1 MDRKASAFFETV
13 VGKLPDA
20 VFVTD
25 EAHRIVYANPAVAR
39 HFGIDPAA
47 CIGQQIVGE
56 WRPDFQHSFRPYYL
70 SAAEQPDTSHFACAL
85 GNAAGQRAWFG
96 GSLVP
101 YREAGRFTGM
111 LCTFQDRSA
120 LRQAEDNLR
129 ESEARYRSLYESVP
143 VGVLMQLADGR
154 LAATNEAASRI
165 LRLSRDELLQRNG
178 NDDSWPTIHED
189 GRLFEPEDYPVSR
202 SLATGEP
209 CNDVVMGLCYP
220 DGTVWI
226 SINTRPLF
234 YESYDKP
241 YAVLASFTDIS
252 ELKHDKDA
260 LAGERRRLQNVIEA
274 TGAGVWEWN
283 VRTGET
289 IFNERWAEMLG
300 YSLAEL
306 QPTSLETWSHLS
318 HQDDLKHAQT
328 LIAQHLAGN
337 TPRYECELRM
347 RHKDG
352 HWVWILDRGR
362 IVAWTADGQPLWM
375 SGTHT
380 DISREKQSE
389 QELRESETRLRY
401 ESQRYQLLLRSAGDA
416 IHILDEHGILIEAS
430 DSFCQELGYARSELI
445 GKHVTAWNSA
455 MSPGQIWEK
464 LAPRSSGKAVDVFES
479 QYRRKDGSI
488 FDVEIATHYFNVDGQ
503 PVLFASARNISARK
517 AAEARAEKERIFR
530 KTIVEAIPGVFF
542 VLDGNGDI
550 LHWNRK
556 LEEYSGYSA
565 EELQGLNALKLF
577 APNEQGLISDRIKEV
592 LASGISGTEAEL
604 AGKNGQHTPFYFTS
618 ARVDLDG
625 RPLLTGIGIDITER
639 RRIDAQLKENAF
651 FLKESQAI
659 GQLGGWRA
667 DPTNNTLM
675 WTDGIYSI
683 VEIDPSYDL
692 DLETGLDFYLPDS
705 RRQVV
710 ENLQHTLTTGEPFT
724 IQVQVQA
731 AASGNIKWT
740 ELRGFPHF
748 AANGHIDY
756 LMGTLQDITASKE
769 VELELEQHRR
779 NLEEL
784 VALRTGKLETA
795 NRRLQQT
802 DHRLNTLFAIS
813 QQANQLD
820 EQALLRLGID
830 EAVRLSN
837 STIGYVHFI
846 NDDQETIEKMTWST
860 GTLMQCTATHQSHFP
875 ISRAGL
881 WADSV
886 RQKRPVI
893 HNDFQAESQRQGYP
907 VGHAHLVRHIGIPIL
922 ENGKV
927 RMLIG
932 VGNKTTDYDDND
944 VHELQLIGNDLWRIF
959 TRRRA
964 EIELAAAKEAAEAA
978 NRAKSAFLAN
988 MSHEIRTPLGAI
1000 SGLAHLLRRTGVSDK
1015 QGEQLDKIDAAS
1027 RHLLEIINSI
1037 LDLSK
1042 IEAGKFELG
1051 DDAVSIG
1058 GIFHNVASI
1067 LHTQL
1072 LNKKL
1077 TLRTELADFPAT
1089 LRGDATRLQQAL
1101 FNYAGNAMK
1110 FTEHGSITLRAKAEA
1125 EDEHSLLVRFEVE
1138 DTGIGIKPEVLE
1150 RLFSDFEQADNSTTR
1165 RYGGTGLGLAITRKI
1180 AGLMGGEAGV
1190 SSNYGQGSTFW
1201 FTARLRKQEGSQAT
1215 EHDNEEAQAEN
1226 VIARD
1231 YAGSRVLLVED
1242 EPINQEIARA
1252 LLEAIDLR
1260 VDVADDG
1267 QAALDIL
1274 ESEAYDLILMDM
1286 QMPRMDGLEAARL
1299 IRENPALDD
1308 TPILAM
1314 TANAFAEDKTR
1325 CLAAG
1330 MDDFIAK
1337 PIDPDL
1343 LFGALLRWLSS
1354 RHRRPVAS

>member
-1 MDRKASAFFETV
+1 MDRNASAFFETI

-25 EAHRIVYANPAVAR
+25 EAHCIVYANAAVAS

-56 WRPDFQHSFRPYYL
+56 WRADILHSFHPHYL
-70 SAAEQPDTSHFACAL
+70 DAAKRLETSHFVCAL
-85 GNAAGQRAWFG
+85 GNAAGQRTWFG
-96 GSLVP
+96 GALVP
-101 YREAGRFTGM
+101 YEEAGRFTGM

-154 LAATNEAASRI
+154 LAAANEAACRI
-165 LRLSRDELLQRNG
+165 LRLSQHELLQRNG
-178 NDDSWPTIHED
+178 NDNSWPTIHED
-189 GRLFEPEDYPVSR
+189 GRLFQPDEYPVSR
-202 SLATGEP
+202 TLVTGQA

-220 DGTVWI
+220 DATVWI
-226 SINTRPLF
+226 SINTQPLF
-234 YESYDKP
+234 YESYDQP

-260 LAGERRRLQNVIEA
+260 LASERRRLQNVIAA

-300 YSLAEL
+300 YRLDEL
-306 QPTSLETWSHLS
+306 QPSTLGTWAQLPHP
-318 HQDDLKHAQT
+318 DDLKHAQS
-328 LIAQHLAGN
+328 LITQHLAGH
-337 TPRYECELRM
+337 TAHYECEIRL

-362 IVAWTADGQPLWM
+362 IVSWSADGQPLWM

-380 DISREKQSE
+380 DISREKLAE
-389 QELRESETRLRY
+389 QELRDSESRLRY
-401 ESQRYQLLLRSAGDA
+401 ESQRYQLLLRNAGDG
-416 IHILDEHGILIEAS
+416 IHILDEQGRVIEAS
-430 DSFCQELGYARSELI
+430 DSFCNDLGYTREEMIGMHVSRWDTHSTKEELVAHITELLRSNKRL
-445 GKHVTAWNSA
+445 
-455 MSPGQIWEK
+455 
-464 LAPRSSGKAVDVFES
+464 VFETRH
-479 QYRRKDGSI
+479 RRKDGSY
-488 FDVEIATHYFNVDGQ
+488 FDVEIAAHHFEVDGKAM
-503 PVLFASARNISARK
+503 LFASARNIAARK
-517 AAEARAEKERIFR
+517 EAEAQAEKERIFR

-542 VLDGNGDI
+542 VLDQNGNI

-556 LEEYSGYSA
+556 LEEYSGCSA
-565 EELQGLNALKLF
+565 QELASMNALDLF
-577 APNEQGLISDRIKEV
+577 PPGERTFIAKRIKEV
-592 LASGISGTEAEL
+592 LASGITGTEAEVMH
-604 AGKNGQHTPFYFTS
+604 KNGSRTPFFITS
-618 ARVDLDG
+618 ARVELDG
-625 RPLLTGIGIDITER
+625 QPILTGIGIDITER
-639 RRIDAQLKENAF
+639 RRIDAQLQENTF
-651 FLKESQAI
+651 FLKESQTI

-667 DPTNNTLM
+667 DPNNNTLM
-675 WTDGIYSI
+675 WTDGVYAI
-683 VEIDPSYDL
+683 VEIDPDHHP
-692 DLETGLDFYLPDS
+692 DLETGLDLYLPES
-705 RRQVV
+705 RARVAAQ
-710 ENLQHTLTTGEPFT
+710 LQHTLASGEPFS
-724 IQVQVQA
+724 IQVQIQA
-731 AASGNIKWT
+731 VASGKTKWT

-748 AANGHIDY
+748 AANGKIDY
-756 LMGTLQDITASKE
+756 LMGTLQDISASKE

-784 VALRTGKLETA
+784 VAQRTGKLEAA
-795 NRRLQQT
+795 NRRLKLT
-802 DHRLNTLFAIS
+802 DHRLNTLFSIS

-820 EQALLRLGID
+820 EQTLLRLGID
-830 EAVRLSN
+830 EAVSLSN

-846 NDDQETIEKMTWST
+846 NDDQETIEKMTWSS
-860 GTLMQCTATHQSHFP
+860 GTLMQCSATHQSHFP

-886 RQKRPVI
+886 RQRKPVI
-893 HNDFQAESQRQGYP
+893 HNDFQSESQRQGYP
-907 VGHAHLVRHIGIPIL
+907 AGHAHLVRHIGIPIL

-932 VGNKTTDYDDND
+932 VGNKASDYDDND

-964 EIELAAAKEAAEAA
+964 EIELALAKEAAEAA
-978 NRAKSAFLAN
+978 NLAKSAFLAN

-1000 SGLAHLLRRTGVSDK
+1000 SGLAHLLRRSVVSDK
-1015 QGEQLDKIDAAS
+1015 QAEQLDKIDSAS

-1042 IEAGKFELG
+1042 IEAGKFELA
-1051 DDAVSIG
+1051 DDAVSVG
-1058 GIFHNVASI
+1058 GIFNNVASI
-1067 LHTQL
+1067 LHGQL
-1072 LNKKL
+1072 LSKKL
-1077 TLRTELADFPAT
+1077 ELRTDLADFPSK

-1101 FNYAGNAMK
+1101 FNYAGNALK
-1110 FTEHGSITLRAKAEA
+1110 FTEHGSITLRAKVQD
-1125 EDEHSLLVRFEVE
+1125 EDIESMLIRFEVE
-1138 DTGIGIKPEVLE
+1138 DTGIGIRPDVLE
-1150 RLFSDFEQADNSTTR
+1150 RLFSEFEQADNSTTR

-1180 AGLMGGEAGV
+1180 AGLMGGDAGV
-1190 SSNYGQGSTFW
+1190 SSTFGQGSTFW
-1201 FTARLRKQEGSQAT
+1201 FTARLRKQEGSQAALPNG
-1215 EHDNEEAQAEN
+1215 EDIKAEN
-1226 VIARD
+1226 IIAAD
-1231 YAGSRVLLVED
+1231 FAGSRVLLVED

-1252 LLEAIDLR
+1252 LLEAINLH
-1260 VDVADDG
+1260 VEVADDG
-1267 QAALDIL
+1267 QAALDRL
-1274 ESEAYDLILMDM
+1274 QDEAFDLILMDM
-1286 QMPRMDGLEAARL
+1286 QMPRMDGLEATRR
-1299 IRENPALDD
+1299 IRQNPALDA

-1337 PIDPDL
+1337 PIDPDR
-1343 LFGALLRWLSS
+1343 LFVALLRWLSAHS
-1354 RHRRPVAS
+1354 KPASIN